1 MRDQPGTG
9 APGGRWADH
18 RTVVNGVLSRTRT
31 GIPRHDLPEHHG
43 SWQTLYERH
52 RCWSADGAWSNILRA
67 LQVGV
72 DATARGTDGSWVV
85 NADSTTCRAHQHAA
99 GARHAPP
106 AGHPQKRGG
115 TRVDR
120 EGREALGRSR
130 GGLTSKVHLLADDR
144 CRPLVW
150 PTSPG
155 RRGDSPMFTPLV
167 QALNVARTGTGRPRT
182 RPDRTRGDNVIL
194 PNRC

>member
-1 MRDQPGTG
+1 M
-9 APGGRWADH
+9 
-18 RTVVNGVLSRTRT
+18 
-31 GIPRHDLPEHHG
+31 
-43 SWQTLYERH
+43 
-52 RCWSADGAWSNILRA
+52 LR
-67 LQVGV
+67 
-72 DATARGTDGSWVV
+72 RP
-85 NADSTTCRAHQHAA
+85 TT
-99 GARHAPP
+99 P
-106 AGHPQKRGG
+106 KMGG